1 MSSVQ
6 QLVTDLSNL
15 STEAKRR
22 NNDVKSACDRASSLL
37 KAQYG
42 TQSKKN
48 IGDPDFL
55 PSSEHRK
62 EIVMP
67 FITSLLAGNAKFATI
82 SIPVLHRLI
91 LYKIIPKDMIDVLLE
106 SLSEASNLA
115 IDIQLRILQCL
126 PNVMQ
131 SYNEKLRGGLL
142 LSLLSICSN
151 LTTNNKST
159 VVINTASATLQ
170 QLFSFI
176 YDSIRD
182 RKPDNEN
189 EKKDDDKSESF
200 SVAIDNDQEITLD
213 SFSFEGFK
221 IFNDLCRLASN
232 ETPEYLPTN
241 MYISSLQV
249 LELIENIVANHKEI
263 FQTHEEL
270 GFLLRQK
277 VIPKLLRSLNESNS
291 GTPTSSF
298 PVTVRVMRIIQVLL
312 SSDLL
317 DVVELESEVILSYLN
332 HILRTSGQ
340 SQGVNRQAVD
350 SRTSTHDA
358 ALHYAGDY
366 SEVLVLEV
374 YRNLFQDFKFV
385 KSIFEKFDNHSEA
398 KDIIQEFLSIISS
411 SLQKNKNITQTE
423 ILQPVDNNTSNIT
436 NISRHSNMKIS
447 VLDHLDKL
455 EAPTNIPA
463 TYSAYLILN
472 FVTIISDGVAK
483 FVANLSS
490 QDQNPKTLELDV
502 ESISTFIEAIYP
514 DLSHIIELFI
524 YTGMDNENFHGLIR
538 AVQKFTHTTG
548 LLGLGGLR
556 DGLLEIISKSI
567 IQNVEQN
574 SKVSSSL
581 QYQSQSQ
588 IAPKSEQ
595 KTQNTDKSSMS
606 DDNLSGF
613 LSIGESIAETLG
625 IQEKTQVDTS
635 SITTRPRK
643 FNSRHV
649 TCFRALVNLAV
660 SLGSTLDESW
670 DIIWIT
676 FQWCDYFIYG
686 PDDPKMGNGGKIKS
700 KEELNPK
707 LSHNDFYNMENS
719 RRKFY
724 ESIHDYQIDSFF
736 NLIEALANLTNSDSN
751 GKFICPFNRSY
762 FMKQV
767 VKISSIDP
775 IKFYLQNNDKTW
787 TLLNTYFI
795 DNIIN
800 RSKHNNLRIQAVQMF
815 NTVIQST
822 TTEGFAAKDV
832 SINQITASK
841 SLEALSQLLESMFEL
856 GKPQELLGINCEIEI
871 HLSVLTTLHQLIDKY
886 DKFYQNSWDIVFKI
900 LNTPFQSKLGSNNKK
915 SLLDSSFDTLK
926 LILDEF
932 IFSLPFAQ
940 LKILIDT
947 LYNFCKQEGD
957 LNISFSAVSYFWLI
971 GDSIKKQMKI
981 DKSLEDSS
989 AESPIHEE
997 RLISLIN
1004 DSAENKYDLL
1014 DVYLLLTLSKISNDS
1029 RAQVRDGAI
1038 KTFFQI
1044 IDVHGNLFTSRYWKL
1059 VYELVLPNFLKLE
1072 LNLQDSKFNKKEWI
1086 ESLNLILSGL
1096 VSLYSTYL
1104 VSEEENTQ
1112 AENIFYWKGL
1122 VEYFKSL
1129 LSMKWIDLNV
1139 LIFKSFKDCLIP
1151 MNDVNKEKEG
1161 ICEILFQFWINV
1173 PIEYDF
1179 INPLYQE
1186 SLTKLMICFP
1196 SLYELMH
1203 HKLSPDDV
1211 QKFLTNFTSCARYPV
1226 LQDNFLD
1233 NTRPSKLQSAIY
1245 ENFVSLKKIN
1255 NDEATSSLIIQSLSN
1270 IIIFPFATR
1279 ARIEQK
1285 IGPTLQGKPLKTP
1298 TFIAISTLSLR
1309 LLNENLESF
1318 GNFKRLIE
1326 DKGILKLMK
1335 SLLEIV
1341 NVKFEGSN
1349 PDEPLWIEAN
1359 DVLKK
1364 TIRKVMNCTSSE
1376 TKGEGEAGISVE
1388 LWKLILTA
1396 IKLSFNTE
1404 NPKYENSN
1412 IEQYYSLKDIVFP
1425 RFTEANT
1432 STALIED
1439 FIEDLYKN
1447 SFLFSENELE
1457 KSLSSNSSSILDYS
1471 EKLYQFDFEEF
1482 FGTTEPINISKRK
1495 KTAAVCLR
1503 ELIKF
1508 ASSPEVNGE
1517 SNVLKEKSL
1526 EYFVC
1531 RSSFCLRRFI
1541 SDESLLYRAP
1551 LPQVQQDELLI
1562 VVEGILQVDQH
1573 LSLKSDQSNNI
1584 RKLCPL
1590 LVKSVPYSSRI
1601 PGLST
1606 LIEKVLLN
1614 LNK

>member
-15 STEAKRR
+15 ATEAKRR
-22 NNDVKSACDRASSLL
+22 NNDVKLACDKASSLL
-37 KAQYG
+37 KTQYG
-42 TQSKKN
+42 TQLKKN

-55 PSSEHRK
+55 PSLEHRK
-62 EIVMP
+62 ELVKP

-91 LYKIIPKDMIDVLLE
+91 LYKIIPKDMIAVLLE
-106 SLSEASNLA
+106 SFSEASNLA

-131 SYNEKLRGGLL
+131 SYSEQLRGGLL
-142 LSLLSICSN
+142 LLLLSICSN

-182 RKPDNEN
+182 MKPEVEQ
-189 EKKDDDKSESF
+189 EKKDENLESF
-200 SVAIDNDQEITLD
+200 SVVIDNDQELTLD

-221 IFNDLCRLASN
+221 IFNDLCRLASS

-249 LELIENIVANHKEI
+249 LELIENIIANHKEI
-263 FQTHEEL
+263 FRTHKEL

-291 GTPTSSF
+291 GTPPTSSF

-317 DVVELESEVILSYLN
+317 DIVELESEVILSYLN
-332 HILRTSGQ
+332 HILKTSEQ
-340 SQGVNRQAVD
+340 LQGVNKQGID

-358 ALHYAGDY
+358 ALHQVGDY

-374 YRNLFQDFKFV
+374 YRNLFQDFRFV

-411 SLQKNKNITQTE
+411 SLQKNKNIIQTD
-423 ILQPVDNNTSNIT
+423 ILQPVENNTSNLTI
-436 NISRHSNMKIS
+436 ISRHSNMIIS

-455 EAPTNIPA
+455 EPPTNIPT
-463 TYSAYLILN
+463 TYSAYLTLN

-502 ESISTFIEAIYP
+502 ESISTFIEAVYP
-514 DLSHIIELFI
+514 DLSHIIELFL

-567 IQNVEQN
+567 VQNVEQ
-574 SKVSSSL
+574 KL
-581 QYQSQSQ
+581 QVHLLLQHQLQ
-588 IAPKSEQ
+588 LHTAPKSEQ
-595 KTQNTDKSSMS
+595 KGAEKSNTS

-613 LSIGESIAETLG
+613 LSLGESIAETLG
-625 IQEKTQVDTS
+625 IQEKAQVDTS

-707 LSHNDFYNMENS
+707 LTHNDFYNMENS

-724 ESIHDYQIDSFF
+724 ESIQDYQIDSFF
-736 NLIEALANLTNSDSN
+736 NLIEALTNLTNNDSN
-751 GKFICPFNRSY
+751 DKFICPFNRSY

-775 IKFYLQNNDKTW
+775 IKFYLQSNDKIW

-795 DNIIN
+795 DNIID

-822 TTEGFAAKDV
+822 TTEGFAVKDA
-832 SINQITASK
+832 SINQITATK
-841 SLEALSQLLESMFEL
+841 SLEALIQLLERMFEL

-871 HLSVLTTLHQLIDKY
+871 HLLVLTTLHQLIDKY

-915 SLLDSSFDTLK
+915 LLLDSSFDTLK

-957 LNISFSAVSYFWLI
+957 LNILFSAVSYFWLI

-981 DKSLEDSS
+981 DKSLENSS
-989 AESPIHEE
+989 TESPIHEE
-997 RLISLIN
+997 RLVSLIN
-1004 DSAENKYDLL
+1004 DSAENNYDLL

-1072 LNLQDSKFNKKEWI
+1072 LDLQDSKFNKKEWI

-1112 AENIFYWKGL
+1112 AENIFYWTGL

-1129 LSMKWIDLNV
+1129 LLMKWIDLNV

-1151 MNDVNKEKEG
+1151 MNEVNEEKKG
-1161 ICEILFQFWINV
+1161 ICEILFQFWIDV

-1179 INPLYQE
+1179 VNPLYQE

-1203 HKLSPDDV
+1203 DKLSAEDV

-1226 LQDNFLD
+1226 LQNNFLD
-1233 NTRPSKLQSAIY
+1233 NSKPSKLQSAIY

-1255 NDEATSSLIIQSLSN
+1255 KDEAITSLIIQLLSN

-1318 GNFKRLIE
+1318 GNFKKLIE
-1326 DKGILKLMK
+1326 DKGILKLMR

-1349 PDEPLWIEAN
+1349 PDEPVWIEAN
-1359 DVLKK
+1359 DVLKQ
-1364 TIRKVMNCTSSE
+1364 TIRKVIDCTDSE
-1376 TKGEGEAGISVE
+1376 SKGEGETGISVE

-1396 IKLSFNTE
+1396 IKVSFNTE

-1412 IEQYYSLKDIVFP
+1412 IDQYYSLKDIVFP

-1432 STALIED
+1432 SIALIED

-1457 KSLSSNSSSILDYS
+1457 KSLLLSSSSILDYS
-1471 EKLYQFDFEEF
+1471 EKLYQFDLEEF

-1495 KTAAVCLR
+1495 KTAIVCLR

-1508 ASSPEVNGE
+1508 SSSPEVNGE

-1531 RSSFCLRRFI
+1531 RLSFCLRRFI

-1562 VVEGILQVDQH
+1562 VVEGILQVYQH
-1573 LSLKSDQSNNI
+1573 SSLKSNHLKNI
-1584 RKLCPL
+1584 QKLCPL

-1606 LIEKVLLN
+1606 LIEKVLYN
-1614 LNK
+1614 LNKQ